1 MSQTITIQLPDT
13 LFGQLKRAAELF
25 RQPTETLIAQ
35 SLAHSLP
42 PLLEEI
48 PFQYQPDVFPLLQM
62 TDAELQSEMSRT
74 FPSERWVEYEA
85 LLARK
90 KTGALTSAEEELL
103 ATLRRE
109 ADVLTF
115 RRGYA
120 AVLLKR
126 RGYRLPTLQE
136 LEQSKWPLPR
146 QGDGA
151 SQSKRTT
158 AAATA

>member
-1 MSQTITIQLPDT
+1 MSQTLTIHLPDT
-13 LFGQLKRAAELF
+13 LFSQLKRAAELS
-25 RQPTETLIAQ
+25 RQPTETIIAH

-42 PLLEEI
+42 PLLEDI

-62 TDAELQSEMSRT
+62 KDADLQCEMRRV
-74 FPSERWVEYEA
+74 FPPERWAEYET
-85 LLARK
+85 LLDRK
-90 KTGALTSAEEELL
+90 KTGALTNAEEERL

-126 RGYRLPTLQE
+126 RGHRLPTLQE
-136 LEQSKWPLPR
+136 LERSN
-146 QGDGA
+146 
-151 SQSKRTT
+151 
-158 AAATA
+158 